1 MAGACFDSRNAD
13 DILNRITRKP
23 TFGILSPVLQVQ
35 RNGIDKILLAR
46 FNALT
51 LDTRKIRN
59 RTDLMLAVENSI
71 IVQSGEDKQAASE
84 NFELASALSSGRTS
98 ARNASATLLGNNV
111 AIIMLLMEDRRI
123 KEARRSIRKSNHGP
137 K

>member
-1 MAGACFDSRNAD
+1 
-13 DILNRITRKP
+13 
-23 TFGILSPVLQVQ
+23 
-35 RNGIDKILLAR
+35 
-46 FNALT
+46 
-51 LDTRKIRN
+51 
-59 RTDLMLAVENSI
+59 MLAVENSI

-111 AIIMLLMEDRRI
+111 AIIMLLMEDRRT